1 MSKRVYESSGR
12 CKMVDNEVNYEREE
26 SRGAKIQILGTNPDN
41 PEKGRIFVWT
51 KMGWF
56 ERLEG
61 QSGDTAFTPIAE
73 SEKELREVISR
84 DNPNT
89 DLDDLRGEFRKK
101 VSEEFMEQSPSY
113 SDSNEDSSEEAD
125 DDEDQEYHQH
135 D

>member
-1 MSKRVYESSGR
+1 MD
-12 CKMVDNEVNYEREE
+12 DNEGNSEREE
-26 SRGAKIQILGTNPDN
+26 SLGAKIQILGTNPDD
-41 PEKGRIFVWT
+41 PDKGRIFVWT

-61 QSGDTAFTPIAE
+61 ESGDIAFTPIAE

-101 VSEEFMEQSPSY
+101 VSEEFIEQSPSY
-113 SDSNEDSSEEAD
+113 SDSPEDSTVEAD
-125 DDEDQEYHQH
+125 DDEDQAYHEPNL
-135 D
+135 

>member
-1 MSKRVYESSGR
+1 MAEDRGHS
-12 CKMVDNEVNYEREE
+12 EREE

-41 PEKGRIFVWT
+41 PEKRRIFVWA

-61 QSGDTAFTPIAE
+61 PSGDIAFTHIAN
-73 SEKELREVISR
+73 SEEELRELISR
-84 DNPNT
+84 ENPNT
-89 DLDDLRGEFRKK
+89 DLDDLRGKYRKR

-113 SDSNEDSSEEAD
+113 SNSSEDSSVES
-125 DDEDQEYHQH
+125 DEDEEQEYHLH